1 MPTQNTAFLAFNRG
15 LISPLGLARVDLKR
29 SALSAEVMRNW
40 MPRALGSMMLRPGWE
55 YKGTTRSNARAV
67 YVTFVKATDD
77 KALIELTA
85 NTMRVLVDDE
95 LVTRQ
100 TVSTAVTNGTFTS
113 DVASWTDSDEA
124 GGTSVWVTGGYLG
137 LTGNGTAAAI
147 RDQTLTVAAADQNIE
162 HALRVVIERGPVT
175 LRVGST
181 STGDEY
187 INETELETGTHSLT
201 FTPTG
206 ANVYVRFM
214 SRLKRQVLVDSV
226 SIEAGGVMTVT
237 APWAEAD
244 LSKIRYD
251 QSGDVVFVAC
261 AGYQQRRIE
270 RRSTRSWS
278 IVRYVSEDGPF
289 RTENVGPI
297 TLAASAISGN
307 ITLTASAAL
316 FRSTH
321 VGALFRLT
329 SEGQQV
335 SASITAEDTFTTS
348 IRVTGVGDA
357 RSFSVIISNTFS
369 ATVTVQRSI
378 GEEGDWQDVP
388 TLSHTSA
395 TSYGYNDSLDNQI
408 VYYRVGVKTGDF
420 SSGTADV
427 QLDYAFGAI
436 TGVVRVTAYSS
447 ATSVSAE
454 VLSDLGGTT
463 ATDVWA
469 EGAWSDYRGWP
480 TAVGFDQG
488 RLWWAG
494 KNGIQGSVSDAFSSF
509 DPDVEGDSGPIART
523 IGSGPV
529 DVINWI
535 LPLGRLMLGAQ
546 GAEHSVKSTSF
557 DEPLTPTNFQIK
569 EASTQGSASLPALK
583 IDSRGVFVQRGGTRV
598 MELAFNP
605 ETYDY
610 ATTDLT
616 ALVTDLAVGNAIT
629 RLAVQRQP
637 DTRIHCVRSDGTVA
651 IALFDRTENV
661 LCWFEVETDGF
672 VEDVAVLPGDEG
684 DAEDQVYYI
693 VRRIVNGSTARY
705 HERWAREDQCQGG
718 AINRQA
724 DSFLYYNGPAV
735 TAIAG
740 LGHLEGKT
748 VVAWGNGKDL
758 GDYVV
763 TAGRIEGLPEPVS
776 QAIVGIGYRARWKN
790 SKFTL
795 AASLGLSLLQP
806 KKIDQ
811 LGLVLRNTHYQ
822 GLQYGPSFD
831 VLSDLPQVE
840 GGAVVAEDTVH
851 STYDEE
857 AFEFDGELDTDSRIC
872 LQAQAPRPCTILAAV
887 ATVQSHDKH

>member
-1 MPTQNTAFLAFNRG
+1 MPTQNTSFLAFNRG

-29 SALSAEVMRNW
+29 SALSAEIMRNW
-40 MPRALGSMMLRPGWE
+40 MPRALGSMMLRPGMQ
-55 YKGTTRSNARAV
+55 YLGSTRSNARAV

-77 KALIELTA
+77 KAQLEISA
-85 NTMRVLVDDE
+85 NVLRVLVDDE
-95 LVTRQ
+95 LITREA
-100 TVSTAVTNGTFTS
+100 VSTAVTNGTFTS
-113 DVASWTDSDEA
+113 NVTGWTDNDEV

-162 HALRVVIERGPVT
+162 HALRVVVERGPVT
-175 LRVGST
+175 LRIGS
-181 STGDEY
+181 SSGGDEY
-187 INETELETGTHSLT
+187 FNETELETGTHSLA

-206 ANVYVRFM
+206 ASVYVRLM

-244 LSKIRYD
+244 IEKIRYD

-270 RRSTRSWS
+270 RRSPRSWS
-278 IVRYVSEDGPF
+278 IARYVAEDGPF
-289 RTENVGPI
+289 RTENVGPT
-297 TLAASAISGN
+297 TLTASAISGN

-321 VGALFRLT
+321 VGALFRMT

-335 SASITAEDTFTTS
+335 QASITAENTFTTS

-357 RSFSVIISNTFS
+357 RSFSVIISNTFT

-388 TLSHTSA
+388 TLSHTAA
-395 TSYGYNDSLDNQI
+395 TSYGYNDTLDNQI
-408 VYYRVGVKTGDF
+408 VYYRIGVKTGDF

-427 QLDYAFGAI
+427 QLDYAFGSI
-436 TGVVRVTAYSS
+436 TGVVRVTAYNS

-454 VLSDLGGTT
+454 VLSDLGGTD

-480 TAVGFDQG
+480 TSVAFDQG

-494 KNGIQGSVSDAFSSF
+494 KNGIQGSVSDAFASF
-509 DPDVEGDSGPIART
+509 DPEVEGDSGPISRT

-569 EASTQGSASLPALK
+569 ETSTQGSASLSALK

-605 ETYDY
+605 ESYDY
-610 ATTDLT
+610 TPTDLT
-616 ALVTDLAVGNAIT
+616 ALVTDLAVGNPIV

-651 IALFDRTENV
+651 VALFDRTENV
-661 LCWFEVETDGF
+661 LCWLEVETDGA
-672 VEDVAVLPGDEG
+672 VEDVAILPGDEG
-684 DAEDQVYYI
+684 EGEDRVYYM
-693 VRRIVNGSTARY
+693 VRRTINGSTVRY
-705 HERWAREDQCQGG
+705 HERWATEDECQGG
-718 AINRQA
+718 SLNRQA

-735 TAIAG
+735 TTIHG
-740 LGHLEGKT
+740 LGHLEGKS
-748 VVAWGNGKDL
+748 VVVWGNGKDL
-758 GDYVV
+758 GEFTVSS
-763 TAGRIEGLPEPVS
+763 ARITGLAEPVS
-776 QAIVGIGYRARWKN
+776 QAIVGLGYQARWKN
-790 SKFTL
+790 AKFAL
-795 AASLGLSLLQP
+795 SASLGLSLLQP
-806 KKIDQ
+806 KKVDQ

-831 VLSDLPQVE
+831 ALSDLPLIE
-840 GGAVVAEDTVH
+840 GGTEVDEDTVH
-851 STYDEE
+851 ETYDEE
-857 AFEFDGELDTDSRIC
+857 AFEFDGEWDTDSRIC